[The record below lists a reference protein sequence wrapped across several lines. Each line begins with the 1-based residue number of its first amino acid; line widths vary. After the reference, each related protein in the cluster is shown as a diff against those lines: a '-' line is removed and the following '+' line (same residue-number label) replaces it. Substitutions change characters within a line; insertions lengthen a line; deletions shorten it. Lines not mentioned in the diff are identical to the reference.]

1 MERKP
6 AGWNGCSNLREFF
19 RLLFSENLL
28 NYIYNS
34 DSWSFQKYTDKLEFG
49 ALAVRLPL
57 PMGEVPAGR
66 RGPSQSASLTALP

>member
-28 NYIYNS
+28 NYIYDS

-49 ALAVRLPL
+49 
-57 PMGEVPAGR
+57 G
-66 RGPSQSASLTALP
+66 

>member
-34 DSWSFQKYTDKLEFG
+34 DSWSFQKYTDKLGICRAADFPVI
-49 ALAVRLPL
+49 AIK
-57 PMGEVPAGR
+57 
-66 RGPSQSASLTALP
+66 